1 MLKSLLIVS
10 LCLVGSFGLAQS
22 KRFVSDA
29 GVEREY
35 LRSYDSLRTATGFY
49 DPDSEECN
57 ADNSIYLPGR
67 EFIFDYC
74 YVRQG
79 VPCKIDW
86 MVGGTGLVDTAHQ
99 RPSTIRRVS
108 YKILPGNML
117 GMTYYQNIYYT
128 AEGPDNYYE
137 ASGLIENERNVWLHP
152 PRATIFYVNEINPFP
167 YIKTPLTVGT
177 RWTWELEIGDH
188 YSSSLWKKWSDSIVN
203 RYEYAITGFGPL
215 ATPLGTHDCYEVSAL
230 ANSEIGQTAMK
241 AWFNP
246 EYGFVRLDF
255 TNVDGSQF
263 LMVLTEV
270 KYP

>member
-1 MLKSLLIVS
+1 MLKFLFVFFC
-10 LCLVGSFGLAQS
+10 CLAGPFGFAQV
-22 KRFVSDA
+22 KNYVEDA

-35 LRSYDSLRTATGFY
+35 LASYDSLIAATGQY
-49 DPDSEECN
+49 NPNSDECN

-67 EFIFDYC
+67 EFVFDYC

-79 VPCKIDW
+79 IPCKIDW
-86 MVGGTGLVDTAHQ
+86 MAGGTGLVDTTRL

-128 AEGPDNYYE
+128 ANGPDEYYE

-152 PRATIFYVNEINPFP
+152 PRATTFAVNELNPFP
-167 YIKTPLTVGT
+167 YIKTPLKVGT
-177 RWTWELEIGDH
+177 RWSWELEIGDH
-188 YSSSLWKKWSDSIVN
+188 YGSSLWKRWEGSIFN
-203 RYEYAITGFGPL
+203 HYEYAITGYGSLATPFGPL
-215 ATPLGTHDCYEVSAL
+215 NCYEVSAR
-230 ANSEIGQTAMK
+230 AKSEIGETAMK

-246 EYGFVRLDF
+246 VYGFVRLDF
-255 TNVDGSQF
+255 TNIDGSQF